1 MVLLEFSMTP
11 LGKGEG
17 VSPYVARSI
26 DIVDRSG
33 LKYRLTPMGTILEGE
48 WDDVMRV
55 VRECHERMRED
66 CDRITTS
73 IRIDY
78 RAGASGRLESKVR
91 SVEDKLG
98 RRLET

>member
-55 VRECHERMRED
+55 VRECHERMRQD